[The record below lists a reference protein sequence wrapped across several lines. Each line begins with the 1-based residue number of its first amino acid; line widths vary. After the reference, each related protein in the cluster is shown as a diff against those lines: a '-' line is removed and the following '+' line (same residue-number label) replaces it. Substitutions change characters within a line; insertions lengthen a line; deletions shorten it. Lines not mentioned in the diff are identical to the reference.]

1 MNDERAPES
10 EERSWLDR
18 LTHFISG
25 EPQNKS
31 DLEGV
36 LSLAQEH
43 EIIDE
48 DARKIME
55 GALSVSDMQVRDI
68 MIPRAQMVVID
79 SDQSLQEALPKILQ
93 SGRSRYPVI
102 GEGIDDVIGILL
114 AKDLLPLI
122 QADRDVPSIS
132 TLMRPVTAVPES
144 KRLNV
149 LLREFRQ
156 NRNHMA
162 IVIDEYGGIA
172 GLITIEDV
180 LEEIVGEIEDETDVD
195 EGQLIRPINDDSFL
209 VEALTPIEDF
219 NEYFGTGFSDEEF
232 DTIGGLV
239 INAFG
244 QLPTRNQTIRLDQF
258 EFKVIHADERRADAS
273 ARDPR
278 HHRIKGVIRSN
289 APRWGLAFAAG
300 CVFALGLAPYN
311 LWPAIPLSAGL
322 LFTLLRDSPSAT
334 PWRTGLAYGL
344 GFFGVGVSWSMSAS
358 MYGPT
363 PAAVAIL
370 LTAVFCGGLALLH
383 GFQASLFYLLGS
395 RHLSWRLIQ
404 FASIWV
410 LFEWLQADFPDGL
423 SWAYAGYSALDSLLH
438 GWIPVIGIYGCS
450 WLVVSLAAPG

>member
-36 LSLAQEH
+36 LSLAEEH

-79 SDQSLQEALPKILQ
+79 SDQPLQEALPKILQ
-93 SGRSRYPVI
+93 SGHSRYPVI

-122 QADRDVPSIS
+122 QTNRDVPSIS
-132 TLMRPVTAVPES
+132 SLMRPVTAVPES

-195 EGQLIRPINDDSFL
+195 EGQLIRPINDNSFL
-209 VEALTPIEDF
+209 IEALTPIEDF

-258 EFKVIHADERRADAS
+258 EFKVIHADERRLT
-273 ARDPR
+273 R
-278 HHRIKGVIRSN
+278 
-289 APRWGLAFAAG
+289 
-300 CVFALGLAPYN
+300 
-311 LWPAIPLSAGL
+311 
-322 LFTLLRDSPSAT
+322 LRVTRGTTEST
-334 PWRTGLAYGL
+334 
-344 GFFGVGVSWSMSAS
+344 V
-358 MYGPT
+358 
-363 PAAVAIL
+363 
-370 LTAVFCGGLALLH
+370 
-383 GFQASLFYLLGS
+383 
-395 RHLSWRLIQ
+395 
-404 FASIWV
+404 
-410 LFEWLQADFPDGL
+410 
-423 SWAYAGYSALDSLLH
+423 
-438 GWIPVIGIYGCS
+438 
-450 WLVVSLAAPG
+450 

>member
-36 LSLAQEH
+36 LSLAEEH

-79 SDQSLQEALPKILQ
+79 SDQPLQEALPKILQ
-93 SGRSRYPVI
+93 SGHSRYPVI

-132 TLMRPVTAVPES
+132 SLMRPVTAVPES

-195 EGQLIRPINDDSFL
+195 EGQLIRSINDNSFL
-209 VEALTPIEDF
+209 IEALTPIQDF

-258 EFKVIHADERRADAS
+258 EFKVIHADERRLT
-273 ARDPR
+273 R
-278 HHRIKGVIRSN
+278 
-289 APRWGLAFAAG
+289 
-300 CVFALGLAPYN
+300 
-311 LWPAIPLSAGL
+311 
-322 LFTLLRDSPSAT
+322 LRVTRGTTEST
-334 PWRTGLAYGL
+334 
-344 GFFGVGVSWSMSAS
+344 V
-358 MYGPT
+358 
-363 PAAVAIL
+363 
-370 LTAVFCGGLALLH
+370 
-383 GFQASLFYLLGS
+383 
-395 RHLSWRLIQ
+395 
-404 FASIWV
+404 
-410 LFEWLQADFPDGL
+410 
-423 SWAYAGYSALDSLLH
+423 
-438 GWIPVIGIYGCS
+438 
-450 WLVVSLAAPG
+450 

>member
-1 MNDERAPES
+1 VNDERSPES

-25 EPQNKS
+25 EPQNKT

-36 LSLAQEH
+36 LSLAEEH

-79 SDQSLQEALPKILQ
+79 SDQPLQEALPKILQ
-93 SGRSRYPVI
+93 SGHSRYPVI

-122 QADRDVPSIS
+122 QADSDVPSIS
-132 TLMRPVTAVPES
+132 SLMRPVTAVPES

-195 EGQLIRPINDDSFL
+195 EGQLIRPINDNSFL
-209 VEALTPIEDF
+209 IEALTPIEDF
-219 NEYFGTGFSDEEF
+219 NEYFGTAFSDEEF

-258 EFKVIHADERRADAS
+258 EFKVIHADERRLT
-273 ARDPR
+273 RLR
-278 HHRIKGVIRSN
+278 VTRGVAES
-289 APRWGLAFAAG
+289 
-300 CVFALGLAPYN
+300 
-311 LWPAIPLSAGL
+311 
-322 LFTLLRDSPSAT
+322 
-334 PWRTGLAYGL
+334 
-344 GFFGVGVSWSMSAS
+344 
-358 MYGPT
+358 
-363 PAAVAIL
+363 
-370 LTAVFCGGLALLH
+370 TA
-383 GFQASLFYLLGS
+383 
-395 RHLSWRLIQ
+395 
-404 FASIWV
+404 
-410 LFEWLQADFPDGL
+410 
-423 SWAYAGYSALDSLLH
+423 
-438 GWIPVIGIYGCS
+438 
-450 WLVVSLAAPG
+450 